1 MPRND
6 ERKIAVT
13 EHARAPTV
21 YRVWREAWSPK
32 YKAEGYRRLHGTQ
45 ASWKRPVGGGQ
56 KFSFGA
62 FVSPYGGLE
71 DRCPAPVS
79 APSLAPE
86 QLFNQRGTP

>member
-32 YKAEGYRRLHGTQ
+32 YKAEGYRRVHGTR
-45 ASWKRPVGGGQ
+45 ASWKRPVGGG
-56 KFSFGA
+56 
-62 FVSPYGGLE
+62 
-71 DRCPAPVS
+71 
-79 APSLAPE
+79 
-86 QLFNQRGTP
+86 